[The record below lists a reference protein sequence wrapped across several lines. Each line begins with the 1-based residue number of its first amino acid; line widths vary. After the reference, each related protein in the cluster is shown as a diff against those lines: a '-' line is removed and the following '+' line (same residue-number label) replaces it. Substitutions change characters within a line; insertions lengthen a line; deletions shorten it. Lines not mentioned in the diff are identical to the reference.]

1 MYIAGAE
8 FTSLMD
14 RTCIEKYKM
23 PEIMLME
30 NAAEVGFR
38 RIMKIE
44 SENNLNFREIT
55 IVCGCGNNGGD
66 GFAIARKLYNI
77 GRDIKIIVIGNIS
90 KMSYSAKTNYDIA
103 LAMGIELFHLEKGI
117 DISEKLKELS
127 KSDLVLDCI
136 FGVGLNRNIEGD
148 YKELINC
155 INRLKEENDY
165 KIIAI
170 DIPSGINGS
179 IGEVMGVSIKADFT
193 ITFEF
198 FKKGF
203 LRYDTEK
210 YLGKVYTEKIG
221 IPYKF
226 YNEIEDIASF
236 IEEDY
241 VLDNLIIRE
250 DYSHKGDFGRS
261 VIFAASNG
269 FYGAGYLSTQAC
281 VKTGSGLT
289 SLVCSEDVQKILAV
303 KLEEAMTCL
312 YSDSERVEKLLESA
326 NAVAFGP
333 GLGNNEK
340 TEKLLQKILSKI
352 NIPIVIDADGINVF
366 KAEYVKNNTNCI
378 LTPHLGE
385 FSRLSGISIREI
397 EKDRL
402 GYAKKYAKDNE
413 LVLVLKGK
421 NTIVTDGIRT
431 MVNTTGNYAMANG
444 GMGDTLTGII
454 TALCAQ
460 GYEAFV
466 AATIGVYLHGRCG
479 DSIFENNQVV
489 NATDI
494 IKRIPKELKILYN
507 RVNI

>member
-179 IGEVMGVSIKADFT
+179 IGEVM
-193 ITFEF
+193 
-198 FKKGF
+198 
-203 LRYDTEK
+203 
-210 YLGKVYTEKIG
+210 
-221 IPYKF
+221 
-226 YNEIEDIASF
+226 
-236 IEEDY
+236 
-241 VLDNLIIRE
+241 
-250 DYSHKGDFGRS
+250 
-261 VIFAASNG
+261 
-269 FYGAGYLSTQAC
+269 
-281 VKTGSGLT
+281 
-289 SLVCSEDVQKILAV
+289 
-303 KLEEAMTCL
+303 
-312 YSDSERVEKLLESA
+312 
-326 NAVAFGP
+326 
-333 GLGNNEK
+333 
-340 TEKLLQKILSKI
+340 
-352 NIPIVIDADGINVF
+352 
-366 KAEYVKNNTNCI
+366 
-378 LTPHLGE
+378 
-385 FSRLSGISIREI
+385 
-397 EKDRL
+397 
-402 GYAKKYAKDNE
+402 
-413 LVLVLKGK
+413 
-421 NTIVTDGIRT
+421 
-431 MVNTTGNYAMANG
+431 
-444 GMGDTLTGII
+444 
-454 TALCAQ
+454 
-460 GYEAFV
+460 
-466 AATIGVYLHGRCG
+466 
-479 DSIFENNQVV
+479 
-489 NATDI
+489 
-494 IKRIPKELKILYN
+494 
-507 RVNI
+507 